1 MRDLQQLLDEL
12 KDMSFFNPG
21 EMCIIGCSTS
31 EVIGKRIGSVGSMDV
46 AKEIYENLK
55 QLEIDTGVTFA
66 FQGCEHINRAV
77 TIERANFNPLTM
89 EEVTVVQTFMQ
100 VVVYPLTLINKW
112 KILLLLSILLFQ
124 KV

>member
-1 MRDLQQLLDEL
+1 
-12 KDMSFFNPG
+12 
-21 EMCIIGCSTS
+21 MCIVGCSTS

>member
-1 MRDLQQLLDEL
+1 M
-12 KDMSFFNPG
+12 
-21 EMCIIGCSTS
+21 
-31 EVIGKRIGSVGSMDV
+31 
-46 AKEIYENLK
+46 K

-124 KV
+124 RYRYRSDLNGMHIKHVCVPVRTSVKQIGEAIVTMATSRPKKIGGERAKYQ

>member
-1 MRDLQQLLDEL
+1 MFLLFYTKGWVQMRDLQQLLDEL

-21 EMCIIGCSTS
+21 EMCIVGCSTS

-66 FQGCEHINRAV
+66 FKDVNI
-77 TIERANFNPLTM
+77 LTG
-89 EEVTVVQTFMQ
+89 Q
-100 VVVYPLTLINKW
+100 
-112 KILLLLSILLFQ
+112 
-124 KV
+124 